1 MNKPRFGKKALFV
14 FSFIALLHLSF
25 TNSISNPVF
34 KFSNSNSLIR
44 IKNDAAASVNNLYDK
59 LELQAMGLS
68 QEAFTKGMKG
78 LEYLSKKGT
87 VLNDKII
94 TIVDFTQASTEKR
107 MYVIDLQD
115 MKVLF
120 NTYVA
125 HGQKSGKQFAE
136 QFSNQPESY
145 QSSLGFFETLGTY
158 DGKHGY
164 SLKLAGLEN
173 GINDKAEE
181 RAIVM
186 HSAPYVSEN
195 FIKTQGYCGRSWGCP
210 ALPEALSKPI
220 IDKIKNGSCL
230 FIYSN
235 NKNYLQNS
243 SIVNS

>member
-1 MNKPRFGKKALFV
+1 MNKHRFGQKTLLV
-14 FSFIALLHLSF
+14 FSFIAVLHLSF
-25 TNSISNPVF
+25 TSSISSPVL
-34 KFSNSNSLIR
+34 KFSNSHSLVR
-44 IKNDAAASVNNLYDK
+44 IKNVAAASVNLYDK

-68 QEAFTKGMKG
+68 QEAFDKGMKG

-107 MYVIDLQD
+107 MYVIDLRD

-125 HGQKSGKQFAE
+125 HGQKSGKQYAE

-145 QSSLGFFETLGTY
+145 QSSLGFYETLGTY

-186 HSAPYVSEN
+186 HSAPYVSET

-220 IDKIKNGSCL
+220 IERIKNGSCL

-243 SIVNS
+243 FILNS